1 MHRIYAGAFAAL
13 GWFAVIGQYFNAY
26 AGTPNAWNYLSFF
39 TILSNI
45 LVAVTLT
52 SAALAPDSSAGRFFA
67 RPVVATSVAV
77 YITVTGLVYY
87 FLLASLYDLEGWTK
101 HFDHI
106 LHYVMPPAFVLYW
119 LVFVRKGTLHVGSI
133 PWMLIFP
140 LLYGVYTLLRGPF
153 VHWYPYPFIDVSTL
167 GYPRTF
173 RNIGEFIVF
182 FAFMSSIYVLIDH
195 LIGRIKERLPASPAT
210 GP

>member
-1 MHRIYAGAFAAL
+1 MQRLYAAVFAAV
-13 GWFAVIGQYFNAY
+13 GWFAIVGQYFNAY

-52 SAALAPDSSAGRFFA
+52 SAALAPESSVGRFFA
-67 RPVVATSVAV
+67 RPVVATSTAV

-101 HFDHI
+101 HFDHM
-106 LHYVMPPAFVLYW
+106 LHYVIPPAFVLYW

-133 PWMLIFP
+133 PWMLIAP
-140 LLYGVYTLLRGPF
+140 LAYGIYTLVRGPI
-153 VHWYPYPFIDVSTL
+153 VNWYPYPFIDVSKL
-167 GYPRTF
+167 GYPHTF
-173 RNIGEFIVF
+173 RNIAEFIVF
-182 FAFMSSIYVLIDH
+182 FAFASSIYVLIDH
-195 LIGRIKERLPASPAT
+195 VIGRMRSKA
-210 GP
+210 